1 MKVDA
6 LRLQVVCDTCTSPD
20 MPDFVARTHSESAQ
34 EQITQ
39 ELNAFVT
46 RMISH
51 LYSDYAHQETM
62 RYVHQRSAT
71 CPQSSGLAPLSP
83 SPTSGPP
90 APAME
95 EGCYP
100 QQVEIIATAGG
111 CGLLT
116 TLYLLYRCFCHQ
128 KIKQKLSNMKHH
140 TLQHVNKP
148 LLPPTTRRPRFTTQ
162 EYVLTKRN
170 VSLLFHP
177 AIHWS
182 VRYGV
187 LVSIAVNLVLFV
199 SGHTSVGEC
208 FFFNTV
214 SQCSRL
220 VVSRL
225 CFNPLFQCFV
235 SIVCFNS
242 LLQYIV
248 TIHCFNTLF
257 QYFVSILCSKT
268 C

>member
-1 MKVDA
+1 
-6 LRLQVVCDTCTSPD
+6 
-20 MPDFVARTHSESAQ
+20 
-34 EQITQ
+34 
-39 ELNAFVT
+39 
-46 RMISH
+46 
-51 LYSDYAHQETM
+51 
-62 RYVHQRSAT
+62 
-71 CPQSSGLAPLSP
+71 
-83 SPTSGPP
+83 
-90 APAME
+90 
-95 EGCYP
+95 
-100 QQVEIIATAGG
+100 
-111 CGLLT
+111 
-116 TLYLLYRCFCHQ
+116 
-128 KIKQKLSNMKHH
+128 MKHH

-208 FFFNTV
+208 FFFLILCLNVPDLLFQDFV
-214 SQCSRL
+214 SI
-220 VVSRL
+220 
-225 CFNPLFQCFV
+225 FLFQCFV

-257 QYFVSILCSKT
+257 QYIVSILCFKT